1 MGGSCLV
8 MSIISNV
15 IQKNSLVILRRRG
28 LIVGKNFFQGGNV
41 LIDPSFPWLIK
52 IGDDVTLVSRV
63 IILAHDASTKHDLG
77 YTKIGKVSIG
87 DKVFVGAGSIV
98 LPGVTIGN
106 NVIIAAGSV
115 VSKDIPNGSVAK
127 GIPARVT
134 QTIDQFLSRKRAEM
148 ESFPLFGQE
157 YTLEGKVSN
166 RKKEEMIKR
175 MKDKFGYII

>member
-1 MGGSCLV
+1 MN
-8 MSIISNV
+8 IISNV
-15 IQKNSLVILRRRG
+15 IQNNSLVILRRRG
-28 LIVGKNFFQGGNV
+28 LIIGKNFFQGGNV

-148 ESFPLFGQE
+148 DSFPLFGQE

-166 RKKEEMIKR
+166 RKKEEMIER